1 MRSVALFTDEID
13 DLELAVEDLSR
24 QLGNFILGRSSAG
37 LVFVHPDADMQELAT
52 RLQQVFAIPII
63 GATAAF
69 IFTMYGVKREGISL
83 HIFTGDDCE
92 FALDC
97 TGEISAENYQDEVA
111 GLYNRLLAYGDT
123 PRIMLAYGNP
133 APGLVAEDYLAE
145 LDAVSQRVP
154 VFGGMASDCFE
165 LENCQIFARNK
176 VVKYGLAAIA
186 IKGNVKPV
194 AMGSFKV
201 GTALEYEGRVTK
213 VEGNKVMELDGM
225 PFAEAIA
232 KAGVIMN
239 QEDDS
244 VDYLNIPFKI
254 KSWDEHGRQQEYLR
268 HLMDIDYET
277 GGATFFGRIPLG
289 AKVQV
294 GFLSREYIKESV
306 EEVVQHVLEE
316 FTQDPQA
323 YSSLLISSCASRAM
337 GYANAV
343 DDESYA
349 YVKMIPQNMAMSGFY
364 AYGEIYPVSVEGTRE
379 LVNSFHNTTFTLLM
393 I

>member
-201 GTALEYEGRVTK
+201 GTALEYEGR
-213 VEGNKVMELDGM
+213 L
-225 PFAEAIA
+225 P
-232 KAGVIMN
+232 
-239 QEDDS
+239 
-244 VDYLNIPFKI
+244 
-254 KSWDEHGRQQEYLR
+254 R
-268 HLMDIDYET
+268 
-277 GGATFFGRIPLG
+277 
-289 AKVQV
+289 
-294 GFLSREYIKESV
+294 
-306 EEVVQHVLEE
+306 
-316 FTQDPQA
+316 
-323 YSSLLISSCASRAM
+323 
-337 GYANAV
+337 
-343 DDESYA
+343 
-349 YVKMIPQNMAMSGFY
+349 
-364 AYGEIYPVSVEGTRE
+364 
-379 LVNSFHNTTFTLLM
+379 
-393 I
+393 